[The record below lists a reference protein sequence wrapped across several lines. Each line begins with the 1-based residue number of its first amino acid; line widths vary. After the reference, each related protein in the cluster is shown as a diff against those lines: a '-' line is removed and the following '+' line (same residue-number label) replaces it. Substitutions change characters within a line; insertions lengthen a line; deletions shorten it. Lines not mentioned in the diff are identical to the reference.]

1 MTQHLH
7 VVPPPPQHTLAALD
21 AEQVQRFLA
30 ALDPTA
36 ERFIFQ
42 TFDDGPEKRR
52 KMARTLPGTL
62 ADLHTTLAGLN
73 QQGAG
78 VFVTINE
85 VAGDRRKAE
94 NVARV
99 RAVFADFD
107 HTAPPDL
114 LPLPPSIR
122 VQSGHGQHLYWLVD
136 GMPRERFSA
145 TQKAIAAMLGSDP
158 SVSDLPRVMRLPG
171 TWHHKDPAN
180 PVPVELIECRP
191 ERRYTS
197 EEIEAAFPP
206 AAPASEQPPTPPP
219 HDTPLAGSDSYARQ
233 AVAKA
238 MAAVQQAL
246 PGTRNETLNRE
257 AHGLYGLAKA
267 GRLDQEEVTEVLR
280 EAAAAAGLSDEEIS
294 ATLFSA
300 LSAARPRH
308 EGLDRQG
315 GSLPPAADWQPP
327 SPIEA
332 HEWQQSRLTPPAL
345 VERYL
350 YADLSLLVAAGGTGK
365 TTLALWEA
373 VHIVLERPLYG
384 RTTKGGW
391 VLFLT
396 AEDPREQLVAR
407 LRRVCEGMR
416 LTEAELAQVWQRVRI
431 SDVSGAPFKLAV
443 NDGAGNI
450 ITTANVERL
459 TETLANDPPA
469 LMVVDPYVSFGPGEA
484 SVNDGAQA
492 MVTAAR
498 QIMRALGCCVRFIH
512 HTGQEAARSAFKDQY
527 TGRGGTALPD
537 GSRMVAVLTPVEDH
551 SIAPAPLHPLLADG
565 GQLLELSLP
574 KLSYCPPQQPIL
586 IARQGWRLEWAE
598 RPSDAEIAA
607 ERDREDEAAV
617 LRFIQSA
624 LDRGEKHTR
633 RSIEEQHER
642 IGIPRN
648 RVRAAVTQ
656 LIEQGHLEIRNL
668 PREARRGQ
676 RKDYLHPVRPVAS
689 FL

>member
-1 MTQHLH
+1 MTQQHPSLAI
-7 VVPPPPQHTLAALD
+7 VPPPPSLD
-21 AEQVQRFLA
+21 VEQAQRFLA
-30 ALDPTA
+30 ALDPAA
-36 ERFIFQ
+36 ERFVFQ
-42 TFDDGPEKRR
+42 TFNDSPEKRR
-52 KMARTLPGTL
+52 ELARTLPGTL

-94 NVARV
+94 NVTRV
-99 RAVFADFD
+99 RAIFADFD
-107 HTAPPDL
+107 NTAPPDV

-122 VQSGHGQHLYWLVD
+122 VQSGRGVHLYWLVD
-136 GMPRERFSA
+136 RMPLERFQA
-145 TQKAIAAMLGSDP
+145 VQKAIAARLGSDP

-171 TWHHKDPAN
+171 SLHRKDTA
-180 PVPVELIECRP
+180 PVPVRLIECHP

-219 HDTPLAGSDSYARQ
+219 HDTHLAGSDPYASR
-233 AVAKA
+233 AVAHA
-238 MAAVQQAL
+238 VAAVQQAL
-246 PGTRNETLNRE
+246 PGTRNEMLNRE

-267 GRLDQEEVTEVLR
+267 GRLDQEEVTEALR
-280 EAAAAAGLSDEEIS
+280 EAAAAAGLRDDEIS
-294 ATLFSA
+294 TTLFSA
-300 LSAARPRH
+300 LSAARPRY
-308 EGLDRQG
+308 EGMDRQG

-327 SPIEA
+327 PPIKR
-332 HEWQQSRLTPPAL
+332 HEWGQARLTPPAL

-407 LRRVCEGMR
+407 LRKVCEGMR
-416 LTEAELAQVWQRVRI
+416 LTDAELAQVRERVRI

-459 TETLANDPPA
+459 TEALADDPPA

-551 SIAPAPLHPLLADG
+551 SIAPAPLRPLLADG

-586 IARQGWRLEWAE
+586 IARQGWRIEWAE
-598 RPSDAEIAA
+598 KPSTSEITA
-607 ERDREDEAAV
+607 ERDREDEAAM
-617 LRFIQSA
+617 LRFIRSA
-624 LDRGEKHTR
+624 LKRGEKHTR

-642 IGIPRN
+642 IGLPRN
-648 RVRAAVTQ
+648 RVRAAVSHLT
-656 LIEQGHLEIRNL
+656 EQGHLEIRNL
-668 PREARRGQ
+668 PREERRGQ
-676 RKDYLHPVRPVAS
+676 RKDYLHPVQPVMS